1 MNIFFLE
8 DIRKTF
14 YLVNLY
20 YYINNEITKNDIF
33 IYNDKIDD
41 TIYYLN
47 DFRLAFPGIPII
59 SHDLYKKS
67 LDINLDTIY
76 LNHNLYSEKSINF
89 ITNLEPKNVVVLLN
103 NNSGIKEF
111 DLSIRKLKPNTFILW
126 NHNFI
131 FFLLQNRKSI
141 LLNEIDNFRE
151 LNYVLPNQL
160 FFKHNEIDS
169 LIFMPTKMAFEHE
182 KDLNN
187 FLFDLKNI
195 LDDYRHKNHKFYFK
209 SHQGMKDN
217 YLSTNIIL
225 INYLI
230 NLFSILSLKYLFKLS
245 FFLKNNNYLL
255 KIFNISIFNKLRNKY
270 NFLNLEYPL
279 LPIEFYINSV
289 NDKLIGSFSNTLIT
303 SAFFDK
309 KYVLIGDKKIKS
321 NYIKRNIKVDS
332 SLYLKLNMSF
342 FLTEKNAYQFDSKPF
357 FKKPIKSNNV

>member
-20 YYINNEITKNDIF
+20 YFINNEITTKDIF

-41 TIYYLN
+41 SIYYLN
-47 DFRLAFPGIPII
+47 DFRLAFPEIPII
-59 SHDLYKKS
+59 SQDLYEKS

-76 LNHNLYSEKSINF
+76 LNHTLYTEKSINF
-89 ITNLEPKNVVVLLN
+89 LTNLEPKNVVVLLN
-103 NNSGIKEF
+103 NNSGIKEI
-111 DLSIRKLKPNTFILW
+111 DLSIRKLNPNTFLVW
-126 NHNFI
+126 NINFI
-131 FFLLQNRKSI
+131 FYLLQNRKSI
-141 LLNEIDNFRE
+141 LLNEINKFRE
-151 LNYVLPNQL
+151 LNYVLPNQF
-160 FFKHNEIDS
+160 FFKHNQIDS

-195 LDDYRHKNHKFYFK
+195 LHDYRHKNHKFYFK

-217 YLSTNIIL
+217 YLSTNIRF

-230 NLFSILSLKYLFKLS
+230 NIFSIISLKHLFNLS
-245 FFLKNNNYLL
+245 FFLKNNSYLL
-255 KIFNISIFNKLRNKY
+255 KIFNIIIFNKLRKKY
-270 NFLNLEYPL
+270 NFLSLEYPL

-289 NDKLIGSFSNTLIT
+289 KDKLIGSFSNTLIT

-309 KYVLIGDKKIKS
+309 KYELIGDKEIKS

-342 FLTEKNAYQFDSKPF
+342 FLTEKNIYQFDSKPF
-357 FKKPIKSNNV
+357 YQKSIKSISV